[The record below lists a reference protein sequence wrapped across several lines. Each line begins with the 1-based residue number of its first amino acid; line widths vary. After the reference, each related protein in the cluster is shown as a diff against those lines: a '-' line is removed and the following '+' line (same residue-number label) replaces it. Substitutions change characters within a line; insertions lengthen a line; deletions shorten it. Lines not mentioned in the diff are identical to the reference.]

1 MKSKPPAQLKKMN
14 ILRRKIVLQVFSI
27 GFFFSSLALMT
38 HFVAKT
44 ILVRRR
50 KTGKSGSDNTRMA
63 RGFSPT
69 DFIPS
74 DVLPFSLDQDESL
87 FDANA
92 HISEETK
99 RLDEVMSPEL
109 KVKRAILRL
118 QIALDEITCV
128 STETFPNPEI
138 SARVLEGIF
147 NFMRKKVR
155 FAAWLEVLKV
165 CQRPGALDKLFQ
177 RCFEYLAHTLPRDIE
192 ENPTVFDNFDL
203 SERLMFLIKTVKS
216 TPTYAE
222 LAENRIFQYLLVDF
236 EMMTAPPHMLRRQE
250 SLLQYHQVTHYI
262 SMMGVVC
269 AFKTTGSKDKEKEKK
284 QDTPDD
290 PFLYIS
296 NKLERESH
304 RALALLRLDFDIWG
318 RMTASRRALE
328 ISQRKDVDFA
338 KYNLLSESLKA
349 SKMIKTNK
357 DKDEL

>member
-1 MKSKPPAQLKKMN
+1 MN

-27 GFFFSSLALMT
+27 GFFFSSLALTT

-50 KTGKSGSDNTRMA
+50 DNTRMA

-74 DVLPFSLDQDESL
+74 DVLPFSLDQDENYFEGSVP
-87 FDANA
+87 
-92 HISEETK
+92 ISEETK
-99 RLDEVMSPEL
+99 LRDEVMSPEL

-118 QIALDEITCV
+118 QIGLDEITCV

-147 NFMRKKVR
+147 NFMRRKVR
-155 FAAWLEVLKV
+155 FSAWLEVLKV
-165 CQRPGALDKLFQ
+165 CQKPGALDRLFQ
-177 RCFEYLAHTLPRDIE
+177 KCFEYLAHTLPRDIE

-203 SERLMFLIKTVKS
+203 TERLMFLIKTVKS
-216 TPTYAE
+216 TPTYAG
-222 LAENRIFQYLLVDF
+222 LANNRIFQYLLVDYD
-236 EMMTAPPHMLRRQE
+236 MMTAPPHMLRRQE
-250 SLLQYHQVTHYI
+250 SLLQFHQVTYHI
-262 SMMGVVC
+262 SMVGVVC
-269 AFKTTGSKDKEKEKK
+269 AFKLGGENS
-284 QDTPDD
+284 D
-290 PFLYIS
+290 PRLYIS
-296 NKLERESH
+296 SKLERESH

-349 SKMIKTNK
+349 SKMIDVSKG
-357 DKDEL
+357 EL